1 MQSMRLV
8 LQFNYIFYSSKL
20 SSLVGATAV
29 NGSAYITTEGG
40 TFGIYLEP
48 ERGMGRGMAAKAPSS
63 TKLTSV
69 RLVASNS
76 GEQPHVTAVASDWP
90 FLDLAYSITFA
101 PL

>member
-1 MQSMRLV
+1 M
-8 LQFNYIFYSSKL
+8 I
-20 SSLVGATAV
+20 
-29 NGSAYITTEGG
+29 NGGVYITTESG

-48 ERGMGRGMAAKAPSS
+48 ERGMGRGMATKAPSS

-69 RLVASNS
+69 LLVASNS

-90 FLDLAYSITFA
+90 FLDLAYSITLA

>member
-1 MQSMRLV
+1 MPLLYDSLI
-8 LQFNYIFYSSKL
+8 NIFYRSKL
-20 SSLVGATAV
+20 SSLSAMAV
-29 NGSAYITTEGG
+29 NGNAYITTKDG

-48 ERGMGRGMAAKAPSS
+48 ERGMGRRMAAKAPSS

-76 GEQPHVTAVASDWP
+76 GEQPHVTAVASDCP
-90 FLDLAYSITFA
+90 FLDLAYSITLA